1 MLCCELCWT
10 LCCELCCICDICCI
24 CISSTCCMQLDCM
37 LSICCMLCICMLAID
52 WFISIC
58 IWAIMSVALGI
69 LMSKGSMLVAGMGRA
84 GMLGNWNG
92 SIRGLGVFGFCWI
105 AG

>member
-1 MLCCELCWT
+1 M

-24 CISSTCCMQLDCM
+24 CICSTCCMQLDCM

-52 WFISIC
+52 WDISIC

-69 LMSKGSMLVAGMGRA
+69 LMSKGSMLVAGMTGMLMGGMGRA
-84 GMLGNWNG
+84 AILGNWNG
-92 SIRGLGVFGFCWI
+92 SMRGLGVF
-105 AG
+105 